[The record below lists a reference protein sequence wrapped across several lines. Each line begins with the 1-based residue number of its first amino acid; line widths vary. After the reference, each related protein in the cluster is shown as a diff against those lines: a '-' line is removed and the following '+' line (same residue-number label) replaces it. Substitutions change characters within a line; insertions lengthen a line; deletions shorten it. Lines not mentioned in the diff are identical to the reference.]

1 MPAVFTSG
9 AVTVCPGPM
18 EDMSEVELGKR
29 LELLEMVGS
38 RNAGGTEE
46 DLVTFLRSSEQR
58 AGLSREERLRIVEQG
73 LLLMEMNYVHL
84 PMKRA
89 IHAIDPIQQLK
100 LLRFQLAEW
109 NVALESTIDFHRR
122 MLSIF
127 GSTRDLHTLYLL
139 PEPYRSCTAYLP
151 FLIEQ
156 CFDRGTERFIVTRT
170 AGIDDAST
178 VPGDGRTARFERGV
192 EVLAWNG
199 VPIVRAIEINGESQA
214 GSNPD
219 ARFARGLDNLTIRP
233 LNSTLPPD
241 EAWVDVLYRA
251 TNGVVASRRE
261 HWRVHRT
268 SDTGGAAATRSRKRR
283 ALDLKRTRILEV
295 KKELYRRRDPA
306 TLGSIKDVLYALKKR
321 VNGRTLGYIRL
332 FSFDVNDSR
341 QFLKAFT
348 SLITKEGFPQDGLI
362 LDVRGNPGG
371 SIRAA
376 ESLLQLFT
384 PNIIEPELFEF
395 INTPLNFQICKS
407 APDDWGL
414 KRWLPSIGDAVL
426 TGATYS
432 AGFPL
437 TRDALCNGVGQV
449 YYGPV
454 VLITDAL
461 SYSATDIFAAGFQ
474 DNEVGLVLGTG
485 GNTGAGG
492 ANFWTLDDLRRAQKQ
507 HPTSPFK
514 ALPKGAEMIVAM
526 RRSIRVGLRAGSPLE
541 EFGVAPDVLHFMT
554 RRDVLDDNVDLLA
567 RAARLIRQ
575 QPSFRLSVSPVSGA
589 GSSGI
594 VVSAA
599 SITPSAKPKR
609 AIARV
614 DIYMNGRPVLSI
626 DAADGAVPP
635 TQVAIAKGGN
645 SRTAVEAQAWDHG
658 SRLVAVRRTSVRGL
672 P

>member
-1 MPAVFTSG
+1 MAEIET
-9 AVTVCPGPM
+9 
-18 EDMSEVELGKR
+18 GKR
-29 LELLEMVGS
+29 QELLEIAGS
-38 RNAGGTEE
+38 RNARRTGK
-46 DLVTFLRSSEQR
+46 DLGTFLSVSERR
-58 AGLSREERLRIVEQG
+58 AGLSRQERLRIVEQA
-73 LLLMEMNYVHL
+73 LVLMEMNYVHL

-109 NVALESTIDFHRR
+109 NQDLESTIDFHRR
-122 MLSIF
+122 LLSIF

-139 PEPYRSCTAYLP
+139 PEPYRDCTAYLP
-151 FLIEQ
+151 FLLEQ
-156 CFDRGTERFIVTRT
+156 CFDGGAERFIVTRT
-170 AGIDDAST
+170 AVVNNNGST
-178 VPGDGRTARFERGV
+178 VSDDGQEARFERGV

-199 VPIVRAIEINGESQA
+199 VPIVRAIEINGELQA

-241 EAWVDVLYRA
+241 EVWVDILFR
-251 TNGVVASRRE
+251 TKNGVVATHRE
-261 HWRVHRT
+261 YWLVHKT
-268 SDTGGAAATRSRKRR
+268 SDTDQSSSASKKRA

-295 KKELYRRRDPA
+295 KKELYARDDSA
-306 TLGSIKDVLYALKKR
+306 TLGSIKDVLYALKKT
-321 VNGRTLGYIRL
+321 VNGQTLGYIRL
-332 FSFDVNDSR
+332 FSFDVDDAR
-341 QFLKAFT
+341 RFLRTFAK
-348 SLITKEGFPQDGLI
+348 LITKESFPQEGLI

-371 SIRAA
+371 NIRAA

-384 PNIIEPELFEF
+384 PNTIEPELFEF
-395 INTPLNFQICKS
+395 INTPLNYQICKS
-407 APDDWGL
+407 APDNWDL
-414 KRWLPSIGDAVL
+414 QRWVQSIGDSVL

-437 TRDALCNGVGQV
+437 TLEPLCNGIGQV

-474 DNEVGLVLGTG
+474 DNEVGVVLGTS

-492 ANFWTLDDLRRAQKQ
+492 ANFWSLGDLLRAQKKDSA
-507 HPTSPFK
+507 SPFK

-526 RRSIRVGLRAGSPLE
+526 RRSVRVGPRAGSPLE
-541 EFGVAPDVLHFMT
+541 EFGVSPDVLHLMT

-575 QPSFRLSVSPVSGA
+575 QPSFQLSMTPVKGA
-589 GSSGI
+589 RACAI

-599 SITPSAKPKR
+599 SKVPSAKG
-609 AIARV
+609 ARTISRL
-614 DIYMNGRPVLSI
+614 DIYANGRPVRSI
-626 DAADGAVPP
+626 DGEDGTVPP
-635 TQVAIAKGGN
+635 TQVPIVRKGHT
-645 SRTAVEAQAWDHG
+645 RTAVEVQAWDHAG
-658 SRLVAVRRTSVRGL
+658 RLAAVARTNVR
-672 P
+672 